1 MESGAFNTVMSVG
14 FDDAGRVL
22 VAYVKY
28 DAAGLTQ
35 LYLARHDAAG
45 RWEIVQASTQ
55 ALGSA
60 PRDRRIWARAHPR
73 ALLHSLTN
81 AQAHCVT
88 GCLFTQSEPD
98 SFVHYTHTH
107 ELMPRRPTGRSAT

>member
-1 MESGAFNTVMSVG
+1 MLTATNGRSRCHSRLAQAVVDPFGVGSGAFNTVMSVG

-45 RWEIVQASTQ
+45 RWAIVQASPPAHGTGVPVQ
-55 ALGSA
+55 
-60 PRDRRIWARAHPR
+60 RRADKGGWIRHPNVGQVK
-73 ALLHSLTN
+73 A
-81 AQAHCVT
+81 
-88 GCLFTQSEPD
+88 G
-98 SFVHYTHTH
+98 
-107 ELMPRRPTGRSAT
+107 G

>member
-1 MESGAFNTVMSVG
+1 MQAVIDPRSGVISTVMSVG

-45 RWEIVQASTQ
+45 RWAVVQARTEAQTRQGNRLS
-55 ALGSA
+55 SA
-60 PRDRRIWARAHPR
+60 EIHRILSRAGR
-73 ALLHSLTN
+73 A
-81 AQAHCVT
+81 
-88 GCLFTQSEPD
+88 
-98 SFVHYTHTH
+98 
-107 ELMPRRPTGRSAT
+107 